1 MTSRHLSAVL
11 SLLLAGFPA
20 AAATIRVHVERGAYR
35 GPLELKLGVARDDEA
50 PRWIT
55 TRTLAPRAN
64 GVVFESLERGS
75 YVVLAKGSGPLQ
87 QLAGK
92 AVVGA
97 TDEREIALE
106 IPKRKA
112 RGRVTLAGKPV
123 GAVGVNFENTQWHWT
138 AFVEADAN
146 GAFSADIWE
155 SGEFELGLRGGALPA
170 PVFRKVRVPAG
181 EVAQLDID
189 LPARSVRGKV
199 LDAARNRPVAGAV
212 VVVRNRT
219 PGKVTSLRRVS
230 AADGTFEFAGLESGS
245 YRLEMAAPELLLPDD
260 VAFELRDSDT
270 LFEHEFRLVPGE
282 LRVVEVVDSKNA
294 PVAGAVVTCI
304 AGERTYSMTKTDPH
318 GRAFVATPAG
328 ERSQAWVAPVT
339 GSFAMAS
346 FDRPDEN
353 GEATKI
359 VVPAPNASLQVET
372 MTTTGAALPHVRL
385 LMRYN
390 GTLVPASFA
399 TFLVK
404 QDIQLATNENGVAN
418 LARIPPGVY
427 EFWPYRS
434 DEESQQLAASASFA
448 APINVNVLTG
458 ENRVTVRLRKLR

>member
-1 MTSRHLSAVL
+1 MTSRRLSVLL
-11 SLLLAGFPA
+11 SLLLAGLPA

-55 TRTLAPRAN
+55 TRTLAPRIADA
-64 GVVFESLERGS
+64 VFESLERGS
-75 YVVLAKGSGPLQ
+75 YVVLAKGPGPLQ

-106 IPKRKA
+106 IPKRTA
-112 RGRVTLAGKPV
+112 RGRVTLAGKPA
-123 GAVGVNFENTQWHWT
+123 GAVAINFENMQWHWIGT
-138 AFVEADAN
+138 VEADAD
-146 GAFSADIWE
+146 GAFSAEIWE
-155 SGEFELGLRGGALPA
+155 SGEFELGMRGGSLPA
-170 PVFRKVRVPAG
+170 PVFRNVRVPAG
-181 EVAQLDID
+181 EIARVDVD
-189 LPARSVRGKV
+189 LPARSVRGRV
-199 LDAARNRPVAGAV
+199 IDVARGKPVAGAV

-219 PGKVTSLRRVS
+219 PGKVTSLRRMS
-230 AADGTFEFAGLESGS
+230 AEDGTFEFAGLESGS
-245 YRLEMAAPELLLPDD
+245 YRLEMVAPELLMPDD
-260 VAFELRDSDT
+260 VAFELRDADT
-270 LFEHEFRLVPGE
+270 LYEHEFKLSPGE
-282 LRVVEVVDSKNA
+282 LRLVEVVDAKNA

-318 GRAFVATPAG
+318 GRAFVATPPG
-328 ERSQAWVAPVT
+328 ERSQAWVAPAT

-346 FDRPDEN
+346 FDRPDES

-359 VVPAPNASLQVET
+359 VIPAPNASLQVET
-372 MTTTGAALPHVRL
+372 MTTSGAALPYVRL

-390 GTLVPASFA
+390 GTLVPSSFA

-404 QDIQLATNENGVAN
+404 QDIQLATNEHGVAN

-434 DEESQQLAASASFA
+434 EEESQQLAASVSFA